1 MDAFKKMQQKFDSLM
16 NIVSHEEE
24 KFREIEQR
32 HMYNTK
38 AMMPQQSHNRASE
51 VINSYCAMY
60 DQNNRSG
67 MSGNQAFDDVTSI
80 KTDQFKLSAREHN
93 LLENHLFT

>member
-1 MDAFKKMQQKFDSLM
+1 M

-32 HMYNTK
+32 HMYNTR
-38 AMMPQQSHNRASE
+38 AMMPQQSNNRASE

-60 DQNNRSG
+60 DHRDNRS
-67 MSGNQAFDDVTSI
+67 A
-80 KTDQFKLSAREHN
+80 
-93 LLENHLFT
+93 